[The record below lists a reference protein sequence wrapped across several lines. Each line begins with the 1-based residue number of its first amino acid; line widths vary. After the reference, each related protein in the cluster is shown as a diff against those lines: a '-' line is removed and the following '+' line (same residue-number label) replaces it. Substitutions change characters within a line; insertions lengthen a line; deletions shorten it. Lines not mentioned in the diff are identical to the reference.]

1 MIENGI
7 PAWRGVVRRGD
18 DDELAVGRGAVGE
31 GQRRRRKGLPAH
43 RAGVGVNL
51 EKY

>member
-7 PAWRGVVRRGD
+7 LAWGSVVRRGD
-18 DDELAVGRGAVGE
+18 DDELSVGRGAVGE
-31 GQRRRRKGLPAH
+31 GQRRCRKGLPAH

-51 EKY
+51 EIY